1 MYFNIRQLTSTKIN
15 IELKLIN
22 TTYKDNFTTIFCNF
36 NFNVKV
42 SDRVNKVRI
51 HTYFGQKTN
60 PKVLFIES

>member
-1 MYFNIRQLTSTKIN
+1 MYLNIRQLTSTKFN
-15 IELKLIN
+15 IELKLKNN
-22 TTYKDNFTTIFCNF
+22 TYIDNFTSIFCNF
-36 NFNVKV
+36 NVNVKV